1 MRPHNADCLP
11 AAFVAFDAIR
21 PGNGKWILEDL
32 HGIFKRDAM
41 LAPVSTGLCF
51 IPFEQDHTGRIITP
65 YA

>member
-1 MRPHNADCLP
+1 
-11 AAFVAFDAIR
+11 
-21 PGNGKWILEDL
+21 
-32 HGIFKRDAM
+32 M